1 MSLTGEQ
8 VLSSALG
15 NDDSASMCQAVNS
28 DKTLHSRIRKVP
40 VSNQQLAYFNL
51 KKKNGPREVIKSACV
66 PHSSKPD
73 RSKYPTKTDAKQGI
87 IYKFFV

>member
-8 VLSSALG
+8 LLSSALG

-51 KKKNGPREVIKSACV
+51 KKMDLVR
-66 PHSSKPD
+66 SSKALVSLIHPN
-73 RSKYPTKTDAKQGI
+73 RIEANIQLK
-87 IYKFFV
+87 

>member
-1 MSLTGEQ
+1 MSLTGKQ
-8 VLSSALG
+8 LLSSALG

-40 VSNQQLAYFNL
+40 ASNQQLAYFNF
-51 KKKNGPREVIKSACV
+51 KKIGPREVIKSACV

-73 RSKYPTKTDAKQGI
+73 RSKYPTKIDAEQGI
-87 IYKFFV
+87 ISKRIM